1 MDSALSGVT
10 VVDLTQVM
18 AGPFCTQLLADF
30 GARVIKVER
39 PGAGDQSRRSMGH
52 PMRGEDSA
60 AFLAINRNKHSVAVD
75 LKTARGRQ
83 LAQRMAGAADV
94 FVQNFRP
101 GVVGDLGLDYPTL
114 SALNPGL
121 VYASISGFG
130 QHGPYVQRPG
140 YDLIAQAMS
149 GVMSVTGNPGEPPVK
164 AGIPIGDLAAGLF
177 TAFGVVSALHARG
190 RTGLGQHVD
199 VSLLDSAFALS
210 VWETAELWST
220 GRVPGRLGSA
230 HRVLAPYQALRA
242 RDGYLTV
249 GANNDRQWRGL
260 CATIG
265 REDLLADPR
274 FSSNT
279 ARLDNREPL
288 AAELEATLRT
298 RDVADWVADL
308 LAAGVPCGPIQ
319 DYAQASADP
328 QLGERDMVATVDHPV
343 EGTMRVLGIPVRL
356 SATPGRVVDPAPLL
370 GQHTRAVLAW
380 LGLSE
385 REVDELFEQGVVA

>member
-1 MDSALSGVT
+1 MDSALSDVT

-39 PGAGDQSRRSMGH
+39 PGTGEQSRRSMGH
-52 PMRGEDSA
+52 PMKGADSA
-60 AFLAINRNKHSVAVD
+60 AFLAINRNKQSVAVD
-75 LKTARGRQ
+75 LKTARGRD
-83 LAQRMAGAADV
+83 LAQRLAGAADV
-94 FVQNFRP
+94 FVENFRP
-101 GVVGDLGLDYPTL
+101 GVAGGLGLDYPTL
-114 SALNPGL
+114 SARNPGL

-130 QHGPYVQRPG
+130 QHGPYVERPG

-149 GVMSVTGNPGEPPVK
+149 GVMSVTGNPGDPPVK
-164 AGIPIGDLAAGLF
+164 SGIPVGDLAAGLF

-210 VWETAELWST
+210 VWETAELWSA

-230 HRVLAPYQALRA
+230 HRFLAPYQALRA

-249 GANNDRQWRGL
+249 GANTDRQWRTL

-265 REDLLADPR
+265 RDDLPADPR
-274 FSSNT
+274 FASN
-279 ARLDNREPL
+279 ADRLDNRETL
-288 AAELEATLRT
+288 QAELEATLRT

-308 LAAGVPCGPIQ
+308 VAAGVPCGPIQ
-319 DYAQASADP
+319 DYAQAAADP
-328 QLGERDMVATVDHPV
+328 QLGARGMVATVDHPV

-370 GQHTRAVLAW
+370 GQHTRSVLAW

-385 REVDELFEQGVVA
+385 RETDELFDQGVVA